1 MRISD
6 WSSDVCSSDL
16 LERSTAAREAE
27 KAKAEEEKRQAMRRL
42 ADEFESKVRGVVEN
56 VSSASGQVQV
66 TAQSMAQTAEH
77 TSLKTSAV
85 AAPTDQAAN
94 NLQNVASAA
103 EELTAATQ
111 RIGRQAEQE
120 TTIASNE
127 APKTQTG
134 D

>member
-1 MRISD
+1 MARTVETFKTNAIE
-6 WSSDVCSSDL
+6 

-77 TSLKTSAV
+77 TSLKNRS
-85 AAPTDQAAN
+85 
-94 NLQNVASAA
+94 
-103 EELTAATQ
+103 EERRVGKECVSTCRSRWSPYQ
-111 RIGRQAEQE
+111 
-120 TTIASNE
+120 
-127 APKTQTG
+127 
-134 D
+134 